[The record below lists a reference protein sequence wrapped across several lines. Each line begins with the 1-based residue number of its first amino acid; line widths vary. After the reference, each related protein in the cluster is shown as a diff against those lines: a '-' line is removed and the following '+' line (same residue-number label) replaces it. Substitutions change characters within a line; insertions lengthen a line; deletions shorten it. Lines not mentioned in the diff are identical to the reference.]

1 MTAPEESFTVPVSVA
16 PDTCAYTRPFAKILM
31 ATITNTQTA
40 ALDFLANILDSIGI
54 PSDSLGPVQLGPV
67 QRRISTQLRKGPKI
81 YWELTWEAADLVD
94 HVTLGGE

>member
-1 MTAPEESFTVPVSVA
+1 
-16 PDTCAYTRPFAKILM
+16 M

-94 HVTLGGE
+94 HVTFDGETCQEKSDSKIGLAYEMLGFCDTT